1 MDKNKTCYLFFDFD
15 GTVTADVI
23 TSLPGGIE
31 KKERILPES
40 HLRSIKAAHDLGHK
54 IFLCT
59 GRSKGSMFKINGD
72 WLPALSLPWDGML
85 FGASDMWHLG
95 KRIAVTYISKEEC
108 LFWINYCKETNRV
121 FCYNGTE
128 APIRYDFSKHLSK
141 EELNDIYAD
150 LEMQLLEN
158 PITNL
163 SAIPAATDIDRSKTS
178 LTIVHLPTYTDAFP
192 ADCNKGSA
200 IVRYCKLI
208 GAPIEQTV
216 CFGDSEN
223 DMDMFKVCSISV
235 AMKKAPDSLK
245 SIATYSAKTDFG
257 VTEAISQFFEINKI

>member
-23 TSLPGGIE
+23 TSLPDGTE

-40 HLRSIKAAHDLGHK
+40 HLRSIRKAHELGHK

-59 GRSKGSMFKINGD
+59 GRSKGSMFKIDGGF
-72 WLPALSLPWDGML
+72 LPALALPWDGML
-85 FGASDMWHLG
+85 FGASDMWYLG
-95 KRIAVTYISKEEC
+95 ERIAVTYISREEC
-108 LFWINYCKETNRV
+108 LFWISYCKETKRI

-128 APIRYDFSKHLSK
+128 APVRYDFSKQISK
-141 EELNDIYAD
+141 GELEHIYAD
-150 LEMQLLEN
+150 LEKQLLEN

-163 SAIPAATDIDRSKTS
+163 STIPAAIDIDRSKTS

-192 ADCNKGSA
+192 EGCNKGSA
-200 IVRYCKLI
+200 IVSYCKLI

-223 DMDMFKVCSISV
+223 DIDMFKVCSASV
-235 AMKKAPDSLK
+235 AMKKAPDALRSV
-245 SIATYSAKTDFG
+245 ATYSAKTDLG
-257 VTEAISQFFEINKI
+257 VSEAISFIFGVE